1 MDKVVFYFILFYLIY
16 LFVCLFIYLRESMS
30 RGGEEEEG
38 EKES

>member
-16 LFVCLFIYLRESMS
+16 LFIYLRESMS
-30 RGGEEEEG
+30 KGGAEEEG